1 MRFVYSWFSSVCDKV
16 STNEAV
22 ARVLTL
28 STIKCKL
35 MTIQKLARYWY
46 WSEHSPA
53 FRTTVY
59 WVTRLCIRTCLGKRR
74 GWNSKK
80 LHVTLIDKKSLSQ
93 QWQYLQRPIYKE
105 HIYAD
110 EINDWFSMTCSWL
123 PLVANGA
130 WCHPKVS
137 LLANCLLPLSQM
149 VQRRWYQEERC

>member
-28 STIKCKL
+28 SNIKSKI

-93 QWQYLQRPIYKE
+93 QWQYLQPCLSNSDLQGAHLRQWNQRLILKAICYLVTTGCQ
-105 HIYAD
+105 
-110 EINDWFSMTCSWL
+110 WRML
-123 PLVANGA
+123 PKDLATWQSVYCHYRK
-130 WCHPKVS
+130 WC
-137 LLANCLLPLSQM
+137 
-149 VQRRWYQEERC
+149 